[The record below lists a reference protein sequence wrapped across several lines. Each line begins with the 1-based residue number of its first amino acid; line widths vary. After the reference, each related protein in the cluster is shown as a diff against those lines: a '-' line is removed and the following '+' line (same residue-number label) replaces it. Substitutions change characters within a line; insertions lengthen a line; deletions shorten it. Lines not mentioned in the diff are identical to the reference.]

1 MDFYSVIVMMSLY
14 ILMWQLWDYEVAA
27 DENVTAV
34 KRVVCVFLFFLNVQV

>member
-14 ILMWQLWDYEVAA
+14 ILIWQLWVYEVAA

-34 KRVVCVFLFFLNVQV
+34 KRVVCVCFFFLNVEV